1 MRPRS
6 SGDGSEEISVRMPGK
21 QQPKSVSDIAR
32 ELWELA
38 QGYAKQETI
47 DPFRVACRCLGF
59 GLGGS
64 IMISVG
70 ALLLSLGLLRL
81 LQTIDV
87 FDGFW
92 SWAPYL
98 IVMVL
103 LGIVT
108 ALIGRSIAASF
119 EPPPP
124 TGGSTTPTQLP
135 VEVR

>member
-1 MRPRS
+1 M
-6 SGDGSEEISVRMPGK
+6 RMPGK
-21 QQPKSVSDIAR
+21 QEPKSVSDIAR
-32 ELWELA
+32 ELWELT

-47 DPFRVACRCLGF
+47 DPLKNLGRYLGF
-59 GLGGS
+59 GLAGS

-98 IVMVL
+98 IVMAVL
-103 LGIVT
+103 GLVAG
-108 ALIGRSIAASF
+108 LIGRSIAASF
-119 EPPPP
+119 DSSPPA
-124 TGGSTTPTQLP
+124 GSSASPATIPA
-135 VEVR
+135 EVR